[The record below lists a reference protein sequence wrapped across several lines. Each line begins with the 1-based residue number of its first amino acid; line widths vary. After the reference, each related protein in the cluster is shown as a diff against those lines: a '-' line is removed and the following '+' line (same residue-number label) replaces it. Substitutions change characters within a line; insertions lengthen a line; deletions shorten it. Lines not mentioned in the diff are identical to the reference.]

1 MEVRREEI
9 LSTTVELFDKLGLGA
24 TRVADVALAL
34 DVSPALVFYHFG
46 TKDDLVAEAFAHAVE
61 RDLQPDGE
69 GGGRRRPGGRRCGGC
84 CKLYGPTGRATGWR
98 IWIDAWAVG
107 QREPG
112 IRKLLQRLD
121 HRWQD
126 ILRGVVDDGVA
137 SGVFTCP
144 DPEASVA
151 RLSALVDGL
160 SVAVVVNRSVT
171 REQLRNWVA
180 AQLAVELGVDVATWL
195 TGPPDRRPVTT
206 LPGLSRHRDHLTP
219 ASGLR
224 SRAGSAPAGR
234 GRTPTRRS
242 SSRRSVARSASTRP
256 NVGTNLNAC
265 AAPSP
270 TTTRSWP
277 GTGAITKSRSGVSV
291 YWQRTDRSGA
301 PTPGSSVAQVL
312 GQQRLH
318 LGVRVAGAVVRG
330 RPSGRRSPGRP

>member
-1 MEVRREEI
+1 MAGRARRSVEVRREEI

-46 TKDDLVAEAFAHAVE
+46 TKDELVAEAFAHAVE
-61 RDLQPDGE
+61 RDLKRMEKAAHGDDPIVSL
-69 GGGRRRPGGRRCGGC
+69 RRVL
-84 CKLYGPTGRATGWR
+84 KMYGPTGRAAGWR

-112 IRKLLQRLD
+112 IRKLLQGLD

-171 REQLRNWVA
+171 REQLRAWVA
-180 AQLAVELGVDVATWL
+180 TQLAVELGVDVATL
-195 TGPPDRRPVTT
+195 D
-206 LPGLSRHRDHLTP
+206 
-219 ASGLR
+219 
-224 SRAGSAPAGR
+224 
-234 GRTPTRRS
+234 
-242 SSRRSVARSASTRP
+242 
-256 NVGTNLNAC
+256 
-265 AAPSP
+265 
-270 TTTRSWP
+270 
-277 GTGAITKSRSGVSV
+277 
-291 YWQRTDRSGA
+291 
-301 PTPGSSVAQVL
+301 
-312 GQQRLH
+312 
-318 LGVRVAGAVVRG
+318 
-330 RPSGRRSPGRP
+330 